1 MASEVEIINGA
12 LSKLG
17 EQPILAITDP
27 SPAGRLANRTYA
39 DIRDA
44 MLREYPWNF
53 AVKRASLAAEVDV
66 PLWEFALSYVLP
78 PDCLRLIA
86 VNNPGDLE
94 WRNEGGRIVTDIAA
108 PLEIKYVALVL
119 VGSFDATFREALSAR
134 LAMEWAEPLA
144 QTTSV
149 SSAMAN
155 LYQNKLRVARVA
167 DGQEDRQQV
176 IEAVGFIE
184 ARF

>member
-1 MASEVEIINGA
+1 MASDIEIINNA

-17 EQPILAITDP
+17 EQNLLAITDP
-27 SPAGRLANRTYA
+27 SPAGRLANRTYE
-39 DIRDA
+39 DLRDS
-44 MLREYPWNF
+44 MLREFAWNF
-53 AVKRASLAAEVDV
+53 ATTRASLAAEVDV
-66 PLWEFALSYVLP
+66 PLWEFANSYVLP
-78 PDCLRLIA
+78 PDCLRLIS

-94 WRNEGGRIVTDIAA
+94 WRNERNRIVTDITA
-108 PLEIKYVALVL
+108 PLEIKYVARVL
-119 VGSFDATFREALSAR
+119 VSAFDSTFREALSAR
-134 LAMEWAEPLA
+134 LAMEWAEPLS

-149 SSAMAN
+149 ASAMAN

-167 DGQEDRQQV
+167 DGQEDRQQI